1 MLCGMDLSICLVS
14 TEFFGW
20 GRYGGI
26 GRITRDIGAG
36 LVERGAEVTV
46 VVPKGRGQGAV
57 EEAEGMRV
65 HGFPLYSYPL
75 TRPLYRQCDADVY
88 HSEEPN
94 WGSILAKR
102 EMPDRVH
109 ALTCQNPK
117 TKDDWEQVNKFYPLR
132 RRLFNELFSGRLR
145 RAVREMDGVYCQAHY
160 IRPKVKE
167 MYGLVSE
174 PGFLPNPVDVPKR
187 PPRKADGSTVC
198 FLGRF
203 DGEKRPELFLEL
215 ATRFPDVEFIAV
227 GAAHDRGRD
236 LHLREQHGGTPNLT
250 MPGFLDGDDK
260 ASVLGNAWI
269 LVNTS
274 VSECLPVSF
283 LEAAAHG
290 CAILS
295 FHDPDGFSNRFG
307 FHASE
312 GRLEAGLRWLLEED
326 RWRELGERGR
336 SYVSEVHG
344 RETVIDLHIE
354 AYKALLEAR

>member
-1 MLCGMDLSICLVS
+1 MDLSVCFVS

-20 GRYGGI
+20 RRYWGI

-36 LVERGAEVTV
+36 LAERRVEVTV
-46 VVPKGRGQGAV
+46 VAPRGEGQGAV
-57 EEAEGMRV
+57 EDMEGMRI

-75 TRPLYRQCDADVY
+75 TRPIYRQCDADVY
-88 HSEEPN
+88 HSEEPS
-94 WGSILAKR
+94 WGSILAMR
-102 EMPDRVH
+102 EKPDRVQV
-109 ALTCQNPK
+109 LTCQNPK
-117 TKDDWEQVNKFYPLR
+117 TWDDWEQVNKFYPLR
-132 RRLFNELFSGRLR
+132 RRLFNELFSRRLR
-145 RAVREMDGVYCQAHY
+145 KAVGEMDEVYCQANY

-167 MYGLVSE
+167 LYGLVSE
-174 PGFLPNPVDVPKR
+174 LGFLPNPVDVPES
-187 PPRKADGSTVC
+187 PPRKADGPTVC

-227 GAAHDRGRD
+227 GAAHDRRRD
-236 LHLREQHGGTPNLT
+236 LNLREKYGDTPNLM
-250 MPGFLDGDDK
+250 MPGFLDGDEK
-260 ASVLGNAWI
+260 FAVLGSAWI

-295 FHDPDGFSNRFG
+295 FHDPDGFSSGFG

-312 GRLEAGLRWLLEED
+312 GGLGWLLEEE
-326 RWRELGERGR
+326 RGMELGERGR
-336 SYVSEVHG
+336 SYVSEVHR
-344 RETVIDLHIE
+344 REKVIDMHIE